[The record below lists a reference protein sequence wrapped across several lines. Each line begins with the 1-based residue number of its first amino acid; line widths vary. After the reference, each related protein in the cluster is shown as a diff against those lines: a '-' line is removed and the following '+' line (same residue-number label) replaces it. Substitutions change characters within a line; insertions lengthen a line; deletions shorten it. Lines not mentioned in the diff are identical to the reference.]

1 MLRRAARIAA
11 AAAATALVVVPAA
24 GAQTPPQAPPSAGPP
39 ASSVVSTPSSKT
51 LYRDGPSGRFLVDGT
66 WLFRPDP
73 AFNGDGR
80 GWQRD
85 PSTAGWT
92 ATTVPNAWN
101 ATDESN
107 ASFAGAVGWYR
118 KDFRLPSQRKALMW
132 TARFESVNYRVSAWL
147 NGRFIGKHDGAY
159 LPFELRLPRGFLK
172 RTGVNRLVLRVDSR
186 RTASDFPPA
195 KFDVRGRPLGGWW
208 NYGGILREVYLRA
221 VDDIDFDMVD
231 VRPDLPC
238 AACAATVTWNV
249 RVRNAGL
256 TSRTVTVTGRFGS
269 RTVRVGRVSLGP
281 KSSATLTQRIR
292 VAKPRLWSPDRPYLY
307 DATLRALSGKR
318 TLQTFR
324 RSVGVRSIKVSD
336 GRLVLNGRPLDVRG
350 VGLQEDSRTRGFAI
364 DNAAR
369 DQQLAWTRALGATLI
384 RAHYPLHP
392 YTLER
397 ADRLGMLVWSEVPV
411 YQVDT
416 EELAKAQVRDAAVE
430 VMETSVLADRNHPS
444 VLLWSVGNEMSS
456 RPGPSQA
463 AYIRRAAE
471 TAKRL
476 DPTRPVGIAFAA
488 APGVGCQA
496 EYAPLDVI
504 GINDYF
510 GWYPGPNG
518 SIADRE
524 LLSEYLDTV
533 RACYPDKALMISEF
547 GAEANRDGP
556 IEERGTHQFQQDFI
570 RYHLGVYAT
579 KPWLSGSI
587 YWVLQEFRVR
597 PQWDGGNPRPAS
609 PLHQKGVVSFDG
621 VPKPG
626 FATLQEQFRA
636 ARQIGA
642 PGT

>member
-1 MLRRAARIAA
+1 M
-11 AAAATALVVVPAA
+11 
-24 GAQTPPQAPPSAGPP
+24 
-39 ASSVVSTPSSKT
+39 
-51 LYRDGPSGRFLVDGT
+51 
-66 WLFRPDP
+66 
-73 AFNGDGR
+73 
-80 GWQRD
+80 
-85 PSTAGWT
+85 
-92 ATTVPNAWN
+92 
-101 ATDESN
+101 
-107 ASFAGAVGWYR
+107 
-118 KDFRLPSQRKALMW
+118 
-132 TARFESVNYRVSAWL
+132 
-147 NGRFIGKHDGAY
+147 
-159 LPFELRLPRGFLK
+159 
-172 RTGVNRLVLRVDSR
+172 
-186 RTASDFPPA
+186 
-195 KFDVRGRPLGGWW
+195 
-208 NYGGILREVYLRA
+208 
-221 VDDIDFDMVD
+221 
-231 VRPDLPC
+231 
-238 AACAATVTWNV
+238 
-249 RVRNAGL
+249 
-256 TSRTVTVTGRFGS
+256 
-269 RTVRVGRVSLGP
+269 
-281 KSSATLTQRIR
+281 
-292 VAKPRLWSPDRPYLY
+292 
-307 DATLRALSGKR
+307 
-318 TLQTFR
+318 
-324 RSVGVRSIKVSD
+324 RSIKISD
-336 GRLVLNGRPLDVRG
+336 GRLVLNGRPLDIRG

-463 AYIRRAAE
+463 AYIKRAAE

-579 KPWLSGSI
+579 KSWLSGSI
-587 YWVLQEFRVR
+587 YWALQEFRVR
-597 PQWDGGNPRPAS
+597 PQWDGGNPRPRRRCTRRAS
-609 PLHQKGVVSFDG
+609 CRSTGSRSRASRPCRSSSAPPARSAHPAPEARPLTGPVVPVPATFDRRSWP
-621 VPKPG
+621 VQTPPPSPSSP
-626 FATLQEQFRA
+626 ATSRARGPRA
-636 ARQIGA
+636 ACAARVSSPASSTAAAAIRCRSPSMRAICGTRCRPPA
-642 PGT
+642 PSSSSRWTARARRRCSRTPSTIRCAARRRTWTSCGWI